1 MTVYI
6 LLFLLGFMLAVCML
20 AYASIQVA
28 ELNKKAEQF
37 SQSLK
42 ERYSKP
48 IIGLDD
54 KKGHDKNVANAE
66 NAANAAS
73 ADKAEKIVKTEKT
86 EHEKK
91 S

>member
-6 LLFLLGFMLAVCML
+6 LLFLLGFIVAVCML

-28 ELNKKAEQF
+28 ELNKKAEEF
-37 SQSLK
+37 SKNLK

-48 IIGLDD
+48 IVGLDD
-54 KKGHDKNVANAE
+54 AKKESNKVDKTEKEGAE
-66 NAANAAS
+66 
-73 ADKAEKIVKTEKT
+73 KTEKT
-86 EHEKK
+86 ENEKK

>member
-6 LLFLLGFMLAVCML
+6 LLFLLGFILAVCML

-28 ELNKKAEQF
+28 ELNKKAEEF
-37 SQSLK
+37 SKSLK

-48 IIGLDD
+48 IAGLDD
-54 KKGHDKNVANAE
+54 KKEHDKANAANVANVE
-66 NAANAAS
+66 KTE
-73 ADKAEKIVKTEKT
+73 KAEKAEKT

>member
-1 MTVYI
+1 MSIYM
-6 LLFLLGFMLAVCML
+6 LLFLLGFILAVCML

-48 IIGLDD
+48 IAGIDDVKKEKEKEQEQEKEKEREKEKVEND
-54 KKGHDKNVANAE
+54 KKV
-66 NAANAAS
+66 
-73 ADKAEKIVKTEKT
+73 
-86 EHEKK
+86 
-91 S
+91 

>member
-6 LLFLLGFMLAVCML
+6 LLFLLGFILAVCML

-37 SQSLK
+37 SKDLK

-54 KKGHDKNVANAE
+54 KKE
-66 NAANAAS
+66 RE
-73 ADKAEKIVKTEKT
+73 KAEKLEK
-86 EHEKK
+86 EREKLEK
-91 S
+91 ERAEK

>member
-1 MTVYI
+1 MTIYI
-6 LLFLLGFMLAVCML
+6 LLFLLGFILAVCML

-37 SQSLK
+37 SKNLR

-48 IIGLDD
+48 IVGIDD
-54 KKGHDKNVANAE
+54 AKKEPN
-66 NAANAAS
+66 
-73 ADKAEKIVKTEKT
+73 KTEKT
-86 EHEKK
+86 EKTENEKK

>member
-6 LLFLLGFMLAVCML
+6 LLFLLGFILAVCML

-37 SQSLK
+37 SKNLM

-48 IIGLDD
+48 IAGIDD
-54 KKGHDKNVANAE
+54 VKKEPA
-66 NAANAAS
+66 
-73 ADKAEKIVKTEKT
+73 KTENT
-86 EHEKK
+86 ENEKK
-91 S
+91 I

>member
-1 MTVYI
+1 
-6 LLFLLGFMLAVCML
+6 ML

-28 ELNKKAEQF
+28 ELNKKAEEF
-37 SQSLK
+37 SKNLK

-48 IIGLDD
+48 IVGLDD
-54 KKGHDKNVANAE
+54 KKEHE
-66 NAANAAS
+66 
-73 ADKAEKIVKTEKT
+73 KAEKTEMAEKTEHTEKAGKIEKAEKT

>member
-6 LLFLLGFMLAVCML
+6 LLFLIGFILAVCML

-28 ELNKKAEQF
+28 ELHKKAEQF
-37 SQSLK
+37 SKNLM

-48 IIGLDD
+48 IAGIDD
-54 KKGHDKNVANAE
+54 KKE
-66 NAANAAS
+66 QE
-73 ADKAEKIVKTEKT
+73 KAEKAEKEKEKA

>member
-1 MTVYI
+1 MVVYI
-6 LLFLLGFMLAVCML
+6 LLFLLGFILAVCML

-37 SQSLK
+37 SKNLR

-48 IIGLDD
+48 IVGIDNA
-54 KKGHDKNVANAE
+54 KKE
-66 NAANAAS
+66 P
-73 ADKAEKIVKTEKT
+73 EKEKT
-86 EHEKK
+86 ENTENEKK

>member
-1 MTVYI
+1 MTIYI
-6 LLFLLGFMLAVCML
+6 LLFLLGFILAVCML

-37 SQSLK
+37 SKDLK

-54 KKGHDKNVANAE
+54 KKE
-66 NAANAAS
+66 QE
-73 ADKAEKIVKTEKT
+73 KAEKAEK
-86 EHEKK
+86 EKEKLDKERAENEKK

>member
-6 LLFLLGFMLAVCML
+6 LLFLLGFILAVCML

-37 SQSLK
+37 SKDLK

-54 KKGHDKNVANAE
+54 VKKE
-66 NAANAAS
+66 PE
-73 ADKAEKIVKTEKT
+73 KAEKPEK
-86 EHEKK
+86 ERAENEKK

>member
-6 LLFLLGFMLAVCML
+6 LLFLIGFILAVCML

-28 ELNKKAEQF
+28 ELHKKAEEF
-37 SQSLK
+37 SKNLH

-48 IIGLDD
+48 IVGIDD
-54 KKGHDKNVANAE
+54 KKEHEKPVNTE
-66 NAANAAS
+66 NAAS
-73 ADKAEKIVKTEKT
+73 AEKTEKT

>member
-1 MTVYI
+1 MTIYI
-6 LLFLLGFMLAVCML
+6 LLFLLGFILAVCML

-28 ELNKKAEQF
+28 ELHKKAEQF
-37 SQSLK
+37 SKNLM

-48 IIGLDD
+48 IAGIDD
-54 KKGHDKNVANAE
+54 KKEHEKAMNAE
-66 NAANAAS
+66 QAE
-73 ADKAEKIVKTEKT
+73 KAEKA

>member
-6 LLFLLGFMLAVCML
+6 LLFLLGFILAVCML

-37 SQSLK
+37 SKDLK

-54 KKGHDKNVANAE
+54 KKE
-66 NAANAAS
+66 Q
-73 ADKAEKIVKTEKT
+73 VKTEKP
-86 EHEKK
+86 EKERAENEKK

>member
-6 LLFLLGFMLAVCML
+6 LLFLLGFIVAVCML

-28 ELNKKAEQF
+28 ELNKKAEEF
-37 SQSLK
+37 SKNLR

-54 KKGHDKNVANAE
+54 KKE
-66 NAANAAS
+66 S
-73 ADKAEKIVKTEKT
+73 KTEKP
-86 EHEKK
+86 EKPEKERAENEKK
-91 S
+91 N